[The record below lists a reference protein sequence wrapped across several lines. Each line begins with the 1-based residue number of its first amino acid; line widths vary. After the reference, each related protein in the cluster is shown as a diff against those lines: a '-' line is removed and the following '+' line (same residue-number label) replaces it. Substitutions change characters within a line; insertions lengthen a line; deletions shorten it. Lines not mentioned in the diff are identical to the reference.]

1 MMVSFTASRDDFK
14 LYLTCPRKLSLK
26 TMGVRVREV
35 RSVPRLA
42 PAQAI
47 GMSGEKLTEEILE
60 IIASI
65 QADESK
71 GEHVETFRERS
82 EPVKEGMEALI
93 EKLKSKASPATP
105 LSAILPETDEEINRI
120 VRPTITEAFHRSV
133 VSELLSLQEYKER
146 LEREMREGFI
156 GILGGMLESLP
167 KMISVYKPTL
177 RNRDT
182 CSLGIPD
189 YQVETIEGH
198 VLIEVKNL
206 DDLGRAVNEGRDN
219 LLYYNSLIGDLE
231 LGDSRWWSSKLP
243 RPLKSLV
250 VVPRWGALSEV
261 DEPIPNFRNI
271 AVEIWKIKRAALVEG
286 VLPDTKPEPTVCRRC
301 LFKRSCEKK
310 RTEELELSKPLPLIY
325 AVAEHEA
332 KPEKI
337 KLEEP
342 KGFWEAYFNLRGKA
356 ETGNEE
362 ARMALNRMEDY
373 LKMLWA
379 KKEEERVKL
388 VYRTM
393 PEEFENWGGQ
403 EFLKTNWMKIDN
415 ASHRLFNECEENIEV
430 ILRVARKRWKI

>member
-1 MMVSFTASRDDFK
+1 
-14 LYLTCPRKLSLK
+14 
-26 TMGVRVREV
+26 
-35 RSVPRLA
+35 
-42 PAQAI
+42 
-47 GMSGEKLTEEILE
+47 
-60 IIASI
+60 
-65 QADESK
+65 
-71 GEHVETFRERS
+71 
-82 EPVKEGMEALI
+82 
-93 EKLKSKASPATP
+93 
-105 LSAILPETDEEINRI
+105 
-120 VRPTITEAFHRSV
+120 
-133 VSELLSLQEYKER
+133 
-146 LEREMREGFI
+146 
-156 GILGGMLESLP
+156 MLESLP

-415 ASHRLFNECEENIEV
+415 ASHRLFNECEENVEV